1 MPNREQAMQISKLVA
16 DGNARDE
23 ALKRRNI
30 AMCELLGMRPTSNRE
45 TKKLDEPKT
54 DEKPSE

>member
-1 MPNREQAMQISKLVA
+1 MQISKLVT

-30 AMCELLGMRPTSNRE
+30 AMREALGMRPTSNRE
-45 TKKLDEPKT
+45 MKKLDEPKT
-54 DEKPSE
+54 VEKPSE

>member
-1 MPNREQAMQISKLVA
+1 MQISKIVT

-30 AMCELLGMRPTSNRE
+30 AMREALRMGPTSKRE

-54 DEKPSE
+54 DEKTSE